1 MTPSRNR
8 SGSAN
13 PKSYGSRTPVHY
25 PSADELLA
33 EPLDAS
39 RSGESIS
46 VTVRFRPMS
55 EREYQ
60 RGDENAWY
68 PDGDKV
74 VRNEY
79 NPAIAYA
86 FDRVFGQDTSTQE
99 VYEVAARP
107 VVKAAMEGI
116 NESTEMMEGVDLTLI
131 SQITERVIGAAVS
144 ELHDQSPEAGRFFL
158 EARILLQDLIVI
170 LRNLVQP
177 IEQITILRSKRK
189 NLGPKLI

>member
-1 MTPSRNR
+1 MNGKLIPRSSSSSNTSFYGSTNGYSSRSMTPSRNR

-116 NESTEMMEGVDLTLI
+116 NGM
-131 SQITERVIGAAVS
+131 
-144 ELHDQSPEAGRFFL
+144 
-158 EARILLQDLIVI
+158 RI
-170 LRNLVQP
+170 
-177 IEQITILRSKRK
+177 
-189 NLGPKLI
+189 